1 MTQVTWR
8 ASDELVQRVREAAE
22 RQGRSLNDYLTRL
35 AEAAVDPELA
45 GDDVERL
52 RERLA
57 RAGLIVASAA
67 GTSRRRPDQ
76 QALARARRRAGSGT
90 PLADLV
96 KQGRG

>member
-8 ASDELVQRVREAAE
+8 ASDELVQRVRDAAA

-35 AEAAVDPELA
+35 AEAAVNPELA

-57 RAGLIVASAA
+57 RAGLIVAPAA
-67 GTSRRRPDQ
+67 GASRRRPDQ
-76 QALARARRRAGSGT
+76 QALVRARRRAGGGT

-96 KQGRG
+96 KHGRG

>member
-1 MTQVTWR
+1 
-8 ASDELVQRVREAAE
+8 
-22 RQGRSLNDYLTRL
+22 LNDYLTRL

-57 RAGLIVASAA
+57 RAGLIVAP
-67 GTSRRRPDQ
+67 GPVRRRPDQ
-76 QALARARRRAGSGT
+76 KALAVARRRGGSGT
-90 PLADLV
+90 PLSDLV